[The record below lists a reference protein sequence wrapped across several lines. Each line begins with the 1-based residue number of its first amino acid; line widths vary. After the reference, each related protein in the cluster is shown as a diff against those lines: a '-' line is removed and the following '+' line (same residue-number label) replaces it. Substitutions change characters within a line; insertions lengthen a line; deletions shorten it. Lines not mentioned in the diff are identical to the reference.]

1 MAQSELDPGLQ
12 DGDGNSALMYA
23 AAFGHREVVLLI
35 LAAFKQLHHVA
46 YHGQRN
52 GQGLT
57 ASQLAERNGHEDIA
71 ALLKVEDAVFP
82 RPAGPSAFIPAHP
95 LDLDRPPTPTETRSI
110 RSSFRR
116 SRATA
121 KKAGDPD
128 PPDPTAPLPPP
139 ALAKSVKS
147 RGSGKLSSSFKL
159 TSKLFSRD
167 SWEGD
172 EETASASEVVASRRE
187 VGVSRQRDA
196 RAALGKSK
204 SIDAI
209 VETGYDPT
217 SARARDRSI
226 VGWETEIEE
235 NREINKKSQKEEEK
249 GKTEP
254 VRVAGPDRL
263 EKQVLEELM
272 KGLIV
277 AGSPGSGNEAD
288 TESLMECERSAPGNA
303 DDSADDKMS
312 SGNGRKTAVSGP
324 SGGSCS
330 ASSSGMP
337 KIDLSAS
344 SRSLNRSIQH
354 LVQEDTENR
363 PGHRPPT
370 PARPS
375 LPTLLPGRLLDVSL
389 SASVGSTKSEG
400 RSVAPSRRVTFSSF
414 PRSASEPRS
423 LTVSPTRNLRPE
435 DDDDDDE
442 DETVTDLLDSS
453 TRSEGWDHIR
463 GARGR
468 GPSCTPSEG
477 HVVPLPPINQPRF
490 SEFGV
495 RGREGIRGR
504 GGLGGG
510 EENVLN
516 VAKKTLEQLE
526 SVLAPSEGAALPR
539 HIPRTRT
546 SQQIHLET

>member
-1 MAQSELDPGLQ
+1 
-12 DGDGNSALMYA
+12 
-23 AAFGHREVVLLI
+23 
-35 LAAFKQLHHVA
+35 
-46 YHGQRN
+46 
-52 GQGLT
+52 
-57 ASQLAERNGHEDIA
+57 
-71 ALLKVEDAVFP
+71 
-82 RPAGPSAFIPAHP
+82 
-95 LDLDRPPTPTETRSI
+95 
-110 RSSFRR
+110 
-116 SRATA
+116 
-121 KKAGDPD
+121 
-128 PPDPTAPLPPP
+128 
-139 ALAKSVKS
+139 
-147 RGSGKLSSSFKL
+147 
-159 TSKLFSRD
+159 
-167 SWEGD
+167 
-172 EETASASEVVASRRE
+172 
-187 VGVSRQRDA
+187 
-196 RAALGKSK
+196 
-204 SIDAI
+204 
-209 VETGYDPT
+209 
-217 SARARDRSI
+217 
-226 VGWETEIEE
+226 
-235 NREINKKSQKEEEK
+235 
-249 GKTEP
+249 
-254 VRVAGPDRL
+254 
-263 EKQVLEELM
+263 
-272 KGLIV
+272 
-277 AGSPGSGNEAD
+277 
-288 TESLMECERSAPGNA
+288 MECERSAPGNA

-330 ASSSGMP
+330 ASSSSMP

>member
-1 MAQSELDPGLQ
+1 
-12 DGDGNSALMYA
+12 MYA

-116 SRATA
+116 SRAAA
-121 KKAGDPD
+121 KASEPE

-159 TSKLFSRD
+159 TSKLVSRD
-167 SWEGD
+167 SWDAD
-172 EETASASEVVASRRE
+172 EEPASTSEAVLSRREGGASRR
-187 VGVSRQRDA
+187 RDA
-196 RAALGKSK
+196 VLAKSK

-226 VGWETEIEE
+226 VGWETEIEG
-235 NREINKKSQKEEEK
+235 NREITKKSQREEEK

-254 VRVAGPDRL
+254 VKVAGPDRL

-272 KGLIV
+272 RGLVV

-288 TESLMECERSAPGNA
+288 TESLMECERSAPDHS
-303 DDSADDKMS
+303 DDSADAKMS
-312 SGNGRKTAVSGP
+312 GGNGRKTAVSGP

-330 ASSSGMP
+330 ASTSGQAMP

-363 PGHRPPT
+363 PGLRPPT

-400 RSVAPSRRVTFSSF
+400 RSVATSRRVTFSSF

-442 DETVTDLLDSS
+442 DETVMDLLDSS

-504 GGLGGG
+504 SGLGGG
-510 EENVLN
+510 EDTVLN